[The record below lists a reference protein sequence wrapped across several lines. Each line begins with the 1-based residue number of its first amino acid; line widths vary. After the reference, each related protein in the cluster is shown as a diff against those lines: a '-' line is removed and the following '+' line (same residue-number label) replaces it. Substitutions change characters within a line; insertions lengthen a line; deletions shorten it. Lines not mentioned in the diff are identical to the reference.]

1 MRSFYQ
7 DRLGTNIGKA
17 LKTDAFLQEPFVRAD
32 VVQPRFAH
40 EPVVV
45 RAPSTGEW
53 VMFFTGCDPTVREK
67 RLSGAVFILKM
78 IGLPRQARDEHW
90 KGWGKGRFV
99 CRQSTAAATPAA
111 RSSKREARLPTAQ
124 LWAMVS
130 KTGRW
135 LQRVLVAKTVVVAS
149 AVQ

>member
-17 LKTDAFLQEPFVRAD
+17 LKTDAFLQEPFVRAG

-78 IGLPRQARDEHW
+78 IGLPRQALGTSIGKDGE
-90 KGWGKGRFV
+90 KGVLCAGSQRQPPLLQPGLRSGRRG
-99 CRQSTAAATPAA
+99 CQLH
-111 RSSKREARLPTAQ
+111 SS
-124 LWAMVS
+124 
-130 KTGRW
+130 GRW
-135 LQRVLVAKTVVVAS
+135 
-149 AVQ
+149 